1 MKKLYSYQD
10 LKKLIGSH
18 YMQAKTAQFFNQKVA
33 WVSSGAPVEVLR
45 PFDVVTVY
53 PENHASVC
61 GAAKV
66 GPAFCEAAE
75 AEGYSRDLCSY
86 FRCDRGSTLLKTS
99 PIGGLPDPDFLVG
112 CNNICGTILK
122 WYEIVS
128 RHFKVPFLFVDTP
141 FVHNKVHT
149 HAVEYVVEQLEGLI
163 PVLESLTGRE
173 FDEEKFVEVLNLSKE
188 CVTLWKEI
196 LLFGAHKPSP
206 LTCFDA
212 FTQMAA
218 IVSLRGTKEAV
229 NHYKQLK
236 GELQERVQKGV
247 SAVDDEKIR
256 LLWDNIPLWYAM
268 RSLSELFEEYNACLV
283 ADTYTNA
290 WASATID
297 TGNPMESLARNYLE
311 IYLNI
316 SMDLML
322 KRIINLIEVFDVDGM
337 VMHSNRSCKPYS
349 LGQYDLA
356 RAVKEETG
364 VPVLIVEAD
373 MVDSRCYAE
382 AQTKTRIEAFL
393 ESLGG

>member
-1 MKKLYSYQD
+1 MRKLHTYEN

-18 YMQAKTAQFFNQKVA
+18 YMQAKTAQFFSQKIA
-33 WVSSGAPVEVLR
+33 WVSSGAPVELLR
-45 PFDVVTVY
+45 PFDVITLY

-61 GAAKV
+61 GAAKT
-66 GPAFCEAAE
+66 GPQFCEAAE

-86 FRCDRGSTLLKTS
+86 FRCDRGSTLLGTS
-99 PIGGLPDPDFLVG
+99 PIGGLPAPDFLYG

-122 WYEIVS
+122 WYEVAS
-128 RHFKVPFLFVDTP
+128 RHFGVPFLFVDTP
-141 FVHNKVHT
+141 FVHTETHE
-149 HAVEYVVEQLEGLI
+149 HAVDYVINQLNEFI
-163 PVLESLTGRE
+163 PVLEDLTGKE
-173 FDEEKFVEVLNLSKE
+173 FDNEKFMEVLYLSKE
-188 CVTLWKEI
+188 CVHLWKEI
-196 LLFGAHKPSP
+196 LLCGAHKPSP

-212 FTQMAA
+212 FTQLAA
-218 IVSLRGTKEAV
+218 IVSLRGTEEAV
-229 NHYKQLK
+229 THYRTVKQ
-236 GELQERVQKGV
+236 ELEERIQKGI

-256 LLWDNIPLWYAM
+256 LLWDNIPVWYAM
-268 RSLSELFEEYNACLV
+268 RSLSELFEQHNACLV

-290 WASATID
+290 WASSDID

-322 KRIINLIEVFDVDGM
+322 ERISTLIKTFDVDGM

-356 RAVKEETG
+356 RNIKEETG
-364 VPVLIVEAD
+364 IPVLIIEAD
-373 MVDSRCYAE
+373 MVDSRTYAE
-382 AQTKTRIEAFL
+382 AQIKTRIEAFL